1 MPRWVALF
9 AMTVP
14 LVAQN
19 AIEAE
24 ARVVIE
30 ANCTGCHGAAK
41 MAGFDMRDRASLLK
55 GGGRGAAIA
64 PGRAAESLLY
74 KAVRREGELKMP
86 PGKKA
91 LSEAEVALIARWIDA
106 GAPWGSKPAKTEAAW
121 WSFRKPLRPVVPGG
135 GSRSPIDAFIQA
147 KLQAKGLRATPPA
160 SKRELVRR
168 AYFDLLGLPP
178 SADEVAAFVAD
189 ESPDAWAKLIDQLLA
204 SPRYGERWG
213 RRWLD
218 VVRYGDTGGY
228 ETDVSYAN
236 AWRYRDYVI
245 ESFNRDKPYNVFV
258 QEQVAGDEMWP
269 GDLEREGGYFIP
281 KHKLENLH
289 RWLGTGLYTIGPMS
303 YEYAL
308 HVEHYRAEWQAD
320 AVDTTASAFLGLT
333 FGCARCHDHKFD
345 AITQKD
351 YYKMAAM
358 FAGSVEREI
367 PTVGQYG
374 LFEYTRFYPKQ
385 QAADEIKKR
394 IRRMDVEASGDERKP
409 KPRNLTPE
417 QRDLRETLLRQLGE
431 AYLAAPARYATA
443 SILAHTEQ
451 VPPTHVL
458 VRGEYANKGDVVQPG
473 FPASLNEGPAIEEPA
488 SGPFVPQRRKALAEW
503 LTSKD
508 HPLTARVMVNR
519 IWQGHFGRG
528 IVATPNDFGRQ
539 GDAPTH
545 PELLDWLAVEF
556 MEKGWSV
563 KALHKAI
570 MMSDTYR
577 QSSAWNESNGAVDRN
592 NVYLWRM
599 NRRRLEAEEIRDAVL
614 AVSGQIHHKLG
625 GPPVAVPLSQE
636 ELEGIRD
643 PDYWPVSG
651 DESEHRR
658 RSVYLMVKRSFPVPM
673 LQSFDAPDPAQSCAR
688 RDVSTVAPQALAMM
702 NSGFVRG
709 AAQAW
714 AVRLKSERDAVGAG
728 FRAATGREPTAD
740 ERRRGEA
747 FLQRQPLDQFCLLL
761 FNLNEFLYVE

>member
-1 MPRWVALF
+1 MSRWVALF
-9 AMTVP
+9 AMTAP
-14 LVAQN
+14 LLAQN

-24 ARVVIE
+24 ARAVIQ
-30 ANCTGCHGAAK
+30 ANCLGCHGAAK
-41 MAGFDMRDRASLLK
+41 MAGLDLRDRESLLK
-55 GGGRGAAIA
+55 GGGRGAAVV
-64 PGRAAESLLY
+64 PGHSAGSLLY
-74 KAVRREGELKMP
+74 KAVRRDSELKMP

-91 LSEAEVALIARWIDA
+91 LSNIEVAIIARWIDA
-106 GAPWGSKPAKTEAAW
+106 GAPWGTDAAKSEPSW
-121 WSFRKPLRPVVPGG
+121 WSFRRPVRPVVPT
-135 GSRSPIDAFIQA
+135 SDATSPIDGFIRA
-147 KLQAKGLRATPPA
+147 KLRAKGLHASPPA

-178 SADEVAAFVAD
+178 TPDEVAEFVGD
-189 ESPDAWAKLIDQLLA
+189 EASEAWSKLIDKLLA

-213 RRWLD
+213 RHWLD

-245 ESFNRDKPYNVFV
+245 ESFNRDKPYNGFV
-258 QEQVAGDEMWP
+258 QEQVAADEIWP

-289 RWLGTGLYTIGPMS
+289 RWVGTGLYTIGPMS

-308 HVEHYRAEWQAD
+308 HLEQYRAEWQAD

-345 AITQKD
+345 PITQKD
-351 YYKMAAM
+351 YYKLAAM
-358 FAGSVEREI
+358 FAGTVEREI

-374 LFEYTRFYPKQ
+374 IFEYTRFYPKQ
-385 QAADEIKKR
+385 QAADEIKMR
-394 IRRMDVEASGDERKP
+394 IKRMDAAAKGKELS
-409 KPRNLTPE
+409 PE

-431 AYLAAPARYATA
+431 AYLAAPVRYATA

-451 VPPTHVL
+451 VPQTHVL
-458 VRGEYANKGDVVQPG
+458 VRGEFSNKGDVVQPG
-473 FPASLNEGPAIEEPA
+473 FPASLNEGPAIPEPS

-519 IWQGHFGRG
+519 VWQGHFGRG
-528 IVATPNDFGRQ
+528 IVSTPNDFGRQ
-539 GDAPTH
+539 GEPPTH

-556 MEKGWSV
+556 MDKGWSV

-570 MMSDTYR
+570 MLSDTYR
-577 QSSAWNESNGAVDRN
+577 QSSAWRESDGAIDRN

-614 AVSGQIHHKLG
+614 AVSGQINHKLG
-625 GPPVAVPLSQE
+625 GPPVAVPLSKE

-651 DESEHRR
+651 DEAEHRR
-658 RSVYLMVKRSFPVPM
+658 RSVYLFVKRSFPVPM
-673 LQSFDAPDPAQSCAR
+673 LQSFDAPDPTQSCAR
-688 RDVSTVAPQALAMM
+688 REVSTVAPQALAMM

-709 AAQAW
+709 AAQAF
-714 AVRLKSERDAVGAG
+714 AAKLKGQSDAVGAG
-728 FRAATGREPTAD
+728 FRAATGREPTAE
-740 ERRRGEA
+740 ERRRAEA
-747 FLQRQPLDQFCLLL
+747 FLQRQPLEQFCLLL